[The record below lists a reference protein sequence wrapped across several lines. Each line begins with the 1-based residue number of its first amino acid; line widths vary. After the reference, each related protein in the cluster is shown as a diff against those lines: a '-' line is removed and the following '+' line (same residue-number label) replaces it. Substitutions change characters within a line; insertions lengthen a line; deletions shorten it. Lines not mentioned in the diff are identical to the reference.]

1 MEQVE
6 CRTNGDIKDL
16 SFCRLAIGNYPGENE
31 QRLDLKMHDQ
41 KYK

>member
-6 CRTNGDIKDL
+6 CRTNGDIKGL